1 MLTFV
6 ICMKQERPCECQEP
20 DIPQHNICVV
30 MIDAIYVSLSLVA
43 ERYCPQNI
51 YVFTS
56 VSASCIAVRLSNCL
70 PTGPDVMVSFEIQHI
85 LESWGLLRSQDGAFE
100 VDLSFIMDYSLRPLL
115 YLGWCYQC
123 SAVMIQVYF
132 RGLIHRRRWQGD
144 LLGDNPDHCTERV
157 FVWVGPTHV
166 LLGPFLSPVTSQ
178 SLLWP
183 VGAGRLNVT
192 TPFSSPVCPLRT
204 HQPINFHSAFTQI
217 PWFPPPALISNT
229 CPRDTKTH
237 TQRASLLKLEP
248 H

>member
-1 MLTFV
+1 MCRCALVKLLPNRSRCAGFFL
-6 ICMKQERPCECQEP
+6 RY
-20 DIPQHNICVV
+20 NIFLNHEFYWEVK
-30 MIDAIYVSLSLVA
+30 M
-43 ERYCPQNI
+43 
-51 YVFTS
+51 
-56 VSASCIAVRLSNCL
+56 VRLRQICPS
-70 PTGPDVMVSFEIQHI
+70 VWII
-85 LESWGLLRSQDGAFE
+85 
-100 VDLSFIMDYSLRPLL
+100 PLL
-115 YLGWCYQC
+115 YLGWCHQC

-144 LLGDNPDHCTERV
+144 LLGNNPDHCTERV

-183 VGAGRLNVT
+183 VGAGRLNVM
-192 TPFSSPVCPLRT
+192 TPFSSPLCPLRT
-204 HQPINFHSAFTQI
+204 LQPINFHSAFTQI

-237 TQRASLLKLEP
+237 TQRASLLKLGP